1 MEWWQDILSIV
12 RVDQVAL
19 AGIVTW
25 GIIMLFRGRLHP
37 HGTVVDLRNERDV
50 WKDAYLKSAEAGRV
64 KDAQISELIEHSRT
78 TAYAFR
84 TLPGGDDVGQTTQP
98 APGG

>member
-1 MEWWQDILSIV
+1 MEWWQDVLAIV

-37 HGTVVDLRNERDV
+37 NGTVVDLRRERDT
-50 WKDAYLKSAEAGRV
+50 WKEAFLKSAEAGRV

-84 TLPGGDDVGQTTQP
+84 SLPGGDDVGQTSPPDSGT
-98 APGG
+98 